1 VSLFRVCYQLVAG
14 TDGGNDTQ
22 LFFTFTNRLGR
33 VMRKTSKGKHTC
45 PKRWRGRWLIIGIMR
60 WFILET
66 VCMKSGIDSI
76 AGRYLFVK

>member
-1 VSLFRVCYQLVAG
+1 
-14 TDGGNDTQ
+14 
-22 LFFTFTNRLGR
+22 
-33 VMRKTSKGKHTC
+33 MRKTSKGKHTC

-66 VCMKSGIDSI
+66 VCMKSGVDPI